1 MFSLILSIYLRV
13 IYMEIKLS
21 ILRKR
26 LTVFQSGCTIYI
38 LTSSVGEGSSFSIS
52 SPTLVVIYL
61 IDYNHLVDIKWYLI
75 VVLICISLMV
85 KDIEHLFMC
94 ILGICLSP
102 LEKQLFRFFVFL
114 IMLFVFLLLE
124 MSSLCMLDTSPLSE
138 IWFAHIFSPPMS
150 YLFSFLMIS
159 FENKRF

>member
-1 MFSLILSIYLRV
+1 
-13 IYMEIKLS
+13 MEIKLS

-75 VVLICISLMV
+75 VVLICIFLLMFMAICISSLR
-85 KDIEHLFMC
+85 KKC
-94 ILGICLSP
+94 
-102 LEKQLFRFFVFL
+102 LFR
-114 IMLFVFLLLE
+114 LF
-124 MSSLCMLDTSPLSE
+124 
-138 IWFAHIFSPPMS
+138 
-150 YLFSFLMIS
+150 
-159 FENKRF
+159 